1 MIGSFSTKIDGEI
14 ISCDI
19 LHTFNLGD
27 NKYIIYTTGK
37 KTDDNKLEVNASKYT
52 INNSNEITLFPLE
65 QKEWDLIDKEWMNFY
80 G

>member
-1 MIGSFSTKIDGEI
+1 MLGSFSTEIDGEI

-19 LHTFNLGD
+19 LNIFNLYD

-52 INNSNEITLFPLE
+52 INNSNEITLIPLE